1 MKHPTAN
8 SAKRNSAKRN
18 SATRTVNP
26 ASAPDVPPEPGATDS
41 ASATGAAGTTG
52 KTRTTGMTPATGM
65 TRPTGKTRTTG
76 KTRPTSKIRATGK
89 ARATGKTRATLD
101 EASLSD
107 STLPLIIGHRGA
119 SAVAPEN
126 TLAAFVRALDDGA
139 DGIEFDVRLA
149 RDGVPVV
156 IHDAT
161 LRRTAGLDVPIAAL
175 SSSDLS
181 AVDVGSWFNRR
192 RPARAIAA
200 YAPET
205 IPTLASVFL
214 TVAPRCRLLYVE
226 LKCETGETARLVER
240 VVAEVRAHGL
250 ERRVVIESFTLAAV
264 AEAKRLAPDIRTA
277 AAFERRP
284 VRPLL
289 TARALLQRARDARAD
304 ELALARSL
312 VSRRTVEAA
321 RARGL
326 QTVVWTVDH
335 PSWFAR
341 ACALGLRAVITN
353 DPARMR
359 AARDEFLK
367 P

>member
-1 MKHPTAN
+1 MKLPESDNASDGVCPIREAYTDGNAATH
-8 SAKRNSAKRN
+8 R
-18 SATRTVNP
+18 SAT
-26 ASAPDVPPEPGATDS
+26 
-41 ASATGAAGTTG
+41 
-52 KTRTTGMTPATGM
+52 TRKAN
-65 TRPTGKTRTTG
+65 PTGKASLTG
-76 KTRPTSKIRATGK
+76 EPDAIYETVATG
-89 ARATGKTRATLD
+89 TGATL
-101 EASLSD
+101 SGSN
-107 STLPLIIGHRGA
+107 LPLIIGHRGA

-149 RDGVPVV
+149 RDGTPVV

-161 LRRTAGLDVPIAAL
+161 LRRTAGIDAPVAAL

-192 RPARAIAA
+192 YPAHAVDA
-200 YAPET
+200 YARET
-205 IPTLASVFL
+205 VPTLARIFES
-214 TVAPRCRLLYVE
+214 VAPRCRLLYVE
-226 LKCETGETARLVER
+226 LKCEPDATISLVER
-240 VVAEVRAHGL
+240 VVAEVRAHRL
-250 ERRVVIESFTLAAV
+250 EDRVVIESFTLAAV
-264 AEAKRLAPDIRTA
+264 AEAKRIAPDVRTS

-284 VRPLL
+284 ARPLPG
-289 TARALLQRARDARAD
+289 ALHLLELAADCRAD

-335 PSWFAR
+335 PSWFGR
-341 ACALGLRAVITN
+341 AAALGLRAVITN
-353 DPARMR
+353 DPAKLR

-367 P
+367 A